1 MTLIL
6 NGTDN
11 SATTPA
17 VTGTDTD
24 TGVYYPAA
32 NQVALATDGA
42 LRLLVN
48 ASGQAIINNGST
60 VLDAALLTINCTAGT
75 GSTTPLSL
83 RVGVDS
89 DGYSALTFRNQ
100 SGSQGGIN
108 CNTTSIS
115 MSGVSGITF
124 KATQVASAD
133 ANTLDDYEEGT
144 WTPTFTASGTSFTY
158 STQYGTYVKVGSLVY
173 AQFYIRATAYSGS
186 NSNML
191 ISNLPFTS
199 INGGSF
205 AQHPGPCWSTT
216 STQAMPLVQGN
227 ATQADMWKQGTSVT
241 IFTASEIVNA
251 YFVGGFI
258 YRTS

>member
-32 NQVALATDGA
+32 NQVALATNGA

-48 ASGQAIINNGST
+48 ASGQAILNNGST
-60 VLDAALLTINCTAGT
+60 VNDTALLTIACTAGT

-83 RVGVDS
+83 QVGVDS
-89 DGYSALTFRNQ
+89 DGYGALTFRNQ

-144 WTPTFTASGTSFTY
+144 WTPTFSAPGTSFTY
-158 STQYGTYVKVGSLVY
+158 SAQSGTYVKVGSIVY

-199 INGGSF
+199 VNIG
-205 AQHPGPCWSTT
+205 ALTQHPGPCWSTT
-216 STQAMPLVQGN
+216 SPSAMPLVKN
-227 ATQADMWKQGTSVT
+227 NSTEADMWKLNTSVT

-258 YRTS
+258 YRSA